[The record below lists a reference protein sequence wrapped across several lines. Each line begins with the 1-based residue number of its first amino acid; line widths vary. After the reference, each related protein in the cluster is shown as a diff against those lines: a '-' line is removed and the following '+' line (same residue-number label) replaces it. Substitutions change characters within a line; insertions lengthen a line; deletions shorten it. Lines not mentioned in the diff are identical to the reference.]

1 MVTTGLVLLA
11 AGASVRLGS
20 PKQNLNFQGQTLLQH
35 AVQVAQQ
42 SGSSPIVVVLGAQAE
57 MLKAQLNFP
66 DILIVENKDWEEGM
80 SASIRHGLAA
90 LLQVA
95 PLVENVILM
104 LCDQPFV
111 TGELLHKLITHK
123 ETSSKQII
131 GCSYQDTV
139 GTPVLFDKQ
148 FFPELLNLHG
158 NHGAKKLL
166 FQHSEAVATIP
177 FELGSFDIDTVS
189 DYTALQHYLAGKIK
203 DPETLVED
211 NPE

>member
-1 MVTTGLVLLA
+1 MGATGVVLLA

-20 PKQNLNFQGQTLLQH
+20 PKQNLNFQGQTLMQH

-42 SGSSPIVVVLGAQAE
+42 SGSSPIVVVLGAQADS
-57 MLKAQLNFP
+57 LRAQLNFP
-66 DILIVENKDWEEGM
+66 EMYIVENKEWKEGM

-90 LLQVA
+90 LLKVA
-95 PLVENVILM
+95 PLVENVIIM

-111 TGELLHKLITHK
+111 SGELLQELIKHK
-123 ETSSKQII
+123 ETSSQKII
-131 GCSYQDTV
+131 ACSYQDTV

-148 FFPELLNLHG
+148 YFQELLALHG
-158 NHGAKKLL
+158 NNGAKKLL
-166 FQHSEAVATIP
+166 YQYPEFVATIP

-189 DYTALQHYLAGKIK
+189 DYTALQQYLSGNSKNPA
-203 DPETLVED
+203 TLLED